1 MNRIVYADT
10 SALAKLLSDEEES
23 PSLKAWIAGI
33 EGLVVVSSDLVR
45 IELMRAIRRT
55 YPGAAPSVK
64 ALLDTLLL
72 VPISS
77 DICDNAARLEPPTLR
92 SLDAIHLAT
101 ALVAGDDVEAILT
114 YDDRLA
120 EASLGYGLKAIAPGS
135 SGPHPQLQ

>member
-10 SALAKLLSDEEES
+10 SALPKLLSDEEES

-55 YPGAAPSVK
+55 HPGAAPSVR
-64 ALLDTLLL
+64 ALLNTLLL
-72 VPISS
+72 IPISS
-77 DICDNAARLEPPTLR
+77 DICDSAARLDPPSLR

-101 ALVAGDDVEAILT
+101 ALVVGDDVEAILT

-120 EASLGYGLKAIAPGS
+120 EASLRYGLKVIAPGS
-135 SGPHPQLQ
+135 SGPHAQLQ